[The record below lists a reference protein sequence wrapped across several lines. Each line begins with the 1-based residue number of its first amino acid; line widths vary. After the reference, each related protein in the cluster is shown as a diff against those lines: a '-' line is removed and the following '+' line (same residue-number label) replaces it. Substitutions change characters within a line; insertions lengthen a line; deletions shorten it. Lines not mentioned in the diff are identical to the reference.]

1 MLLVST
7 TLERIFILTQNGQK
21 IRLSDP
27 NPNWHTNAV
36 INHYANIYPILT
48 TAKISA
54 PTIIDDT
61 VEYHFV
67 TTMGTK
73 G

>member
-1 MLLVST
+1 MLLST
-7 TLERIFILTQNGQK
+7 NLERVFILTQNGQK

-27 NPNWHTNAV
+27 EPRWNTNSV
-36 INHYANIYPILT
+36 KNHYANIYPVLT
-48 TAKISA
+48 TAKVSS
-54 PTIIDDT
+54 PNIIDDT
-61 VEYHFV
+61 IEYHFE